1 MHREVV
7 TERGESGMILS
18 IWEDGGTIPEM
29 GKTGEEG
36 EEVRR
41 GGTGGS
47 QDFWSGC
54 VEGLR

>member
-1 MHREVV
+1 MGVHREVV
-7 TERGESGMILS
+7 TERGESEMILS

-41 GGTGGS
+41 
-47 QDFWSGC
+47 
-54 VEGLR
+54 